1 VLEVHNTSA
10 AGCRS
15 SFPDFRHQH
24 NSWDAL
30 WLEDAPQ
37 RAAEAV
43 ARLDADADRT
53 GKVSVVCPRSPRL
66 HAYAQFCSLWQ
77 ADPPTSCCSA
87 YFALSRVPRTARHT
101 LTCVTCVF
109 G

>member
-43 ARLDADADRT
+43 QQLDMDPDRS
-53 GKVSVVCPRSPRL
+53 GKVQIDVRPASPRISSTSR
-66 HAYAQFCSLWQ
+66 AQRCFLWVEHQ
-77 ADPPTSCCSA
+77 
-87 YFALSRVPRTARHT
+87 
-101 LTCVTCVF
+101 
-109 G
+109 

>member
-1 VLEVHNTSA
+1 MRAQGPVSPLTCHLVPDVSDICDMMGVHRA
-10 AGCRS
+10 

-43 ARLDADADRT
+43 VRLDADSSRD
-53 GKVSVVCPRSPRL
+53 GKVLHMMPMQPRL
-66 HAYAQFCSLWQ
+66 
-77 ADPPTSCCSA
+77 P
-87 YFALSRVPRTARHT
+87 VM
-101 LTCVTCVF
+101 
-109 G
+109 

>member
-1 VLEVHNTSA
+1 MSHSA
-10 AGCRS
+10 SVVFRS

-43 ARLDADADRT
+43 QQLDMDPDCS
-53 GKVSVVCPRSPRL
+53 GKVNTSLFIDPYSSLQGSHVAPCDKRQLSARS
-66 HAYAQFCSLWQ
+66 A
-77 ADPPTSCCSA
+77 
-87 YFALSRVPRTARHT
+87 V
-101 LTCVTCVF
+101 
-109 G
+109 